1 NGDTRKAESIEATN
15 LGKRKYDRQK
25 EKEKVKTTTFIN
37 AEINRMNKAEKP
49 ARVVITKPVTKNKSK
64 IYSKSA
70 NRKLARNFNSYIRE
84 RLAYKCKVHSIEL
97 VEISS
102 NHTGNICSM
111 CGEEG
116 KRQGRE
122 FVCESCGL
130 KITIALNSAR
140 NIQQK
145 YLAKSNA

>member
-1 NGDTRKAESIEATN
+1 PVIRN
-15 LGKRKYDRQK
+15 
-25 EKEKVKTTTFIN
+25 KT
-37 AEINRMNKAEKP
+37 
-49 ARVVITKPVTKNKSK
+49 K

-97 VEISS
+97 VEINS
-102 NHTGNICSM
+102 NHTGNICSS
-111 CGEEG
+111 CGAEG
-116 KRQGRE
+116 KRQGRQ

-130 KITIALNSAR
+130 KTTIALNSAR

-145 YLAKSNA
+145 YLTKSNA